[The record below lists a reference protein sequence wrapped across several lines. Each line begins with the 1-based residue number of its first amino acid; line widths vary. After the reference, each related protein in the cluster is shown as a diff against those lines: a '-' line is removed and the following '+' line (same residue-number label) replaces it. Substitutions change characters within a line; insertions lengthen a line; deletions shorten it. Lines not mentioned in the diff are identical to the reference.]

1 MIFKT
6 YFMIPFEWVNKIE
19 NNFPLFF
26 KKSSILQALVM
37 IKTNV

>member
-19 NNFPLFF
+19 NNFPLFIF
-26 KKSSILQALVM
+26 LKVLYFASFGHDK
-37 IKTNV
+37 N